1 MVGRINSLS
10 TTRSSK
16 YRSRKSLPA
25 AESHCLHPVL
35 RFPSLNSERCRSL
48 DGRKLFHRWRI
59 CSPSGGGA
67 AADATDSAAH
77 SHRKR
82 SISAKS
88 SFLGRRKSLQEKP
101 ASCPS
106 LPKNDERRLGRGRSV
121 GRSRSQTEAE
131 NLGMIMPPRG
141 RRHLFR
147 RLDYVP
153 QKETIFS
160 GLLALSLL
168 VMPSKAWSWRMV
180 RTSTSEEYQ
189 VTFLSGHS
197 IDMRYL
203 FRRGIPDK
211 CDSPHFT

>member
-1 MVGRINSLS
+1 MSA
-10 TTRSSK
+10 TRSAK
-16 YRSRKSLPA
+16 YRSWKSLPA

-59 CSPSGGGA
+59 CSPSGGGG
-67 AADATDSAAH
+67 DGLGRSAH

-106 LPKNDERRLGRGRSV
+106 LSTSDDSGRVVRS
-121 GRSRSQTEAE
+121 GGRSQTEAE
-131 NLGMIMPPRG
+131 NLGMIMPPR
-141 RRHLFR
+141 RRRLR

-160 GLLALSLL
+160 GLLALSPRHAGQSIELENHS
-168 VMPSKAWSWRMV
+168 P
-180 RTSTSEEYQ
+180 STSEEYQ
-189 VTFLSGHS
+189 VTFLSGH
-197 IDMRYL
+197 R
-203 FRRGIPDK
+203 
-211 CDSPHFT
+211 H